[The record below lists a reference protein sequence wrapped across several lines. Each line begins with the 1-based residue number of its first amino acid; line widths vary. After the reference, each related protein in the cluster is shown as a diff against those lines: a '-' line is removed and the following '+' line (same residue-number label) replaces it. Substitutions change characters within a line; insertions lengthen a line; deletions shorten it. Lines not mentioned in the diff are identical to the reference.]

1 MPRAVTCEPNAIT
14 QAPNPSLTRSYMRLG
29 PSCKTQ
35 GLGPQAREHPHHLHS
50 LPMSQG
56 LCTLDLLVT
65 VIDDPHGKSMEAD
78 ISNLNE
84 ALDHPDIVIKQFG
97 NLSNLLQR

>member
-1 MPRAVTCEPNAIT
+1 
-14 QAPNPSLTRSYMRLG
+14 
-29 PSCKTQ
+29 
-35 GLGPQAREHPHHLHS
+35 
-50 LPMSQG
+50 MSQG

-84 ALDHPDIVIKQFG
+84 ALDQWK
-97 NLSNLLQR
+97 LTS